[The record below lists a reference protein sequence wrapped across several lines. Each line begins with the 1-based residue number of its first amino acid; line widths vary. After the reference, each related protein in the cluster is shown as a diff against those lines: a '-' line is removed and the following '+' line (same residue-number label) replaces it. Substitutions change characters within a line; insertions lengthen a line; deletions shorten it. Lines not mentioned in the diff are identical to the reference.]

1 MSKTLKYVLASPTTI
16 MCNHVCIELTALS
29 WFLQVGQDSM
39 AGKEALVLKG
49 LEAAQINIDKFLSF
63 FPEETI
69 ASVKAKVKEE
79 NDLNVKEF
87 DPKLGDI
94 INLAPPS

>member
-1 MSKTLKYVLASPTTI
+1 
-16 MCNHVCIELTALS
+16 MCSI
-29 WFLQVGQDSM
+29 WFLHFSLVVSLQVGSNAM

-49 LEAAQINIDKFLSF
+49 LEAAQLKLDDFLSL
-63 FPEETI
+63 FPKETI
-69 ASVKAKVKEE
+69 AIVKAKVKEE

-87 DPKLGDI
+87 DSSLGGI

>member
-1 MSKTLKYVLASPTTI
+1 
-16 MCNHVCIELTALS
+16 
-29 WFLQVGQDSM
+29 M

-49 LEAAQINIDKFLSF
+49 LEAAQINIDKFLAY
-63 FPEETI
+63 FPEETVNK
-69 ASVKAKVKEE
+69 VKNKVKEE

-87 DPKLGDI
+87 DRSLGDI

>member
-49 LEAAQINIDKFLSF
+49 LEAAQINIDII
-63 FPEETI
+63 TI
-69 ASVKAKVKEE
+69 AIAI
-79 NDLNVKEF
+79 NYY
-87 DPKLGDI
+87 KLRSEKRTRWRTKSKCNI
-94 INLAPPS
+94 TLIVISYLLLFAI